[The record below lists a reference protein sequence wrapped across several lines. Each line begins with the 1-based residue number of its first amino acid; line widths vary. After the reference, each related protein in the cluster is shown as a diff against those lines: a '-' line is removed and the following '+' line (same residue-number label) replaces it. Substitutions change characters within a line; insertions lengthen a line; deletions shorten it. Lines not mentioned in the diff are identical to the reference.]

1 MQFFSL
7 YVENLWINYSW
18 FAVIFSMSLS
28 PGSVLV
34 SPGILLVRD
43 FNLVA
48 RFQEAKGNTHQGAA
62 RMGMEN
68 KTSRILC
75 LL

>member
-1 MQFFSL
+1 MDQLELVCSYFLNVSQPW
-7 YVENLWINYSW
+7 VCVGITWDTIN
-18 FAVIFSMSLS
+18 
-28 PGSVLV
+28 
-34 SPGILLVRD
+34 RD